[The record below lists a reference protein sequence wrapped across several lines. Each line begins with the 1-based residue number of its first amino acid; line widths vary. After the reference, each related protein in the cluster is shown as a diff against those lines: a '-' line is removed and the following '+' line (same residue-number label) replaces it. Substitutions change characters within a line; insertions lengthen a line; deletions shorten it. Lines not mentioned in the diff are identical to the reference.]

1 MEIPRRPFQHG
12 QQVRIISG
20 PFSHFDAI
28 FEGYLSGSKRL
39 RFLSLPSRDARARG
53 RGRGKHRNL
62 AGSSSPAHLARRG
75 DGALQSRFR
84 IFF

>member
-39 RFLSLPSRDARARG
+39 RFLSLPSRDAACAWSRTRQASQPSG
-53 RGRGKHRNL
+53 QLFSGPFG
-62 AGSSSPAHLARRG
+62 PTRRWG
-75 DGALQSRFR
+75 FTIS
-84 IFF
+84 I